1 MKTIKIILKIIY
13 NTLFVL
19 LVLTSIFVI
28 LTTYDIIKGYNFYTV
43 MSGSMEPTIHTGSI
57 VAVKQTNDYEINE
70 VITVK
75 MKNDPNQTYTHRIID
90 TTDEGYITKGDANES
105 EDPDMA
111 TNDLIVGEVLFG
123 IPLIGYL
130 AHFAKEP
137 TGFILLIIVP
147 CVVIIASEINNIREF
162 IKEKIEEKEKEKSK
176 LKKKNKKKDEK

>member
-13 NTLFVL
+13 NILFVL

-43 MSGSMEPTIHTGSI
+43 MSGSMEPAIHTGSI
-57 VAVKQTNDYEINE
+57 VSVKQTDDYEVNE
-70 VITVK
+70 VITIK
-75 MKNDPNQTYTHRIID
+75 MKNDPNQTYTHRIVETI
-90 TTDEGYITKGDANES
+90 DEGYVTKGDANES
-105 EDPDMA
+105 TDPDIA
-111 TNDLIVGEVLFG
+111 TKDLIVGEVLFT

-130 AHFAKEP
+130 THFAKQP

-162 IKEKIEEKEKEKSK
+162 VKEKIEEKEKEKSK
-176 LKKKNKKKDEK
+176 LKKQKKDEK